1 MSENTLKIGS
11 DLAAY
16 IKSIVKTEIAI
27 HDNANSIPTY
37 SLYSYNAMSTSS
49 VDSGVIVIDG
59 QDIRDYCEET
69 KMIVNNNTSMIG
81 THESSINEMK
91 KDINNKVAKSDFE
104 DYQDTMTSTLNNYVK
119 NETLND
125 YVKNETLNNY
135 VLSSTLNDYAKSDD
149 LDNYISITDFEDY
162 KNKMDTKIAAL
173 EARIAA
179 LEPKETTATT

>member
-49 VDSGVIVIDG
+49 VDNGAIVIDG

-69 KMIVNNNTSMIG
+69 KMKVDNNTSIIG
-81 THESSINEMK
+81 NHETSISELKTNIDK
-91 KDINNKVAKSDFE
+91 KVEKSDFE
-104 DYQDTMTSTLNNYVK
+104 DYQDTITT
-119 NETLND
+119 TLND
-125 YVKNETLNNY
+125 YALKTTLNDY
-135 VLSSTLNDYAKSDD
+135 ALKSTLNDYAKSDD
-149 LDNYISITDFEDY
+149 LDNYISIIDFEDY
-162 KNKMDTKIAAL
+162 KNKMETKITAL

-179 LEPKETTATT
+179 LEPKETTT